1 MLSPDYLES
10 AANDI
15 LKLYDQLEESIL
27 QDIVRRIVKTD
38 FVTDTAKWQLDQL
51 QNSGMVY
58 QDALNEIAKIT
69 GKSEAELKK
78 LFDVAAVESLS
89 YDNKVYEAAG
99 LTPIAIKQSP
109 AMLQTLTAGLQKT
122 AGSLKNLTLT
132 TALASQ
138 SAYINFSNQAY
149 MQIISG
155 AFDYAQAIRQAIQQA
170 AWHGSEVLY
179 PTGHRDKLDVAVRR
193 TVLTGVNQTMSKVSL
208 ANAADMG
215 SGLVR
220 VTAHSGARPSHEVWQ
235 GKVYSLNG
243 PTEKYSDFYVVT
255 GYGTGA
261 GLCGWNCR
269 HNFYPFIEGVDEEIY
284 SAADLK
290 EMNAA
295 KYEYNGKKYTE
306 YEVSQMQ
313 RGMERQIRQTR
324 RELAGY
330 DTAMKETLFDE
341 LKAPLQKDFNIA
353 AVKLKG
359 QESALNDFLKQT
371 NFRNQTERL
380 QVAGFG
386 RSVSRQAVVINQKVQ
401 SYNKLIGVTTSTG
414 ISVTALSPHLGL
426 RAIERNVSVGDIK
439 DALIKP
445 LDFGKIRTDA
455 SQQFIGEKATA
466 VINTESGKL
475 VTTWPTK
482 SKTAEKLK
490 RRKS

>member
-1 MLSPDYLES
+1 MLSPHYLES
-10 AANDI
+10 VAND
-15 LKLYDQLEESIL
+15 LLRLYDQLEESIL

-38 FVTDTAKWQLDQL
+38 FVTDTAKWQLEQL
-51 QNSGMVY
+51 QNSGTVY
-58 QDALNEIAKIT
+58 QDTLDKIAKIT
-69 GKSEAELKK
+69 GKSEAELIK
-78 LFDVAAVESLS
+78 LFNEAAVESLS
-89 YDNKVYEAAG
+89 YDNQVYEAAG
-99 LTPIAIKQSP
+99 LTPIDIKQSP

-138 SAYINFSNQAY
+138 SAYINFSNLAY

-170 AWHGSEVLY
+170 AWQGAEVLY

-193 TVLTGVNQTMSKVSL
+193 TVLTGVNQTVSKVSL
-208 ANAADMG
+208 DNAVNMG
-215 SGLVR
+215 TGLVR
-220 VTAHSGARPSHEVWQ
+220 VTAHSGARPSHDAWQ
-235 GKVYSLNG
+235 GKIYSLNG
-243 PTEKYSDFYVVT
+243 PTEQYGDFYAST
-255 GYGTGA
+255 GYGTGD

-269 HNFYPFIEGVDEEIY
+269 HNFYPYIEGVDEEMY
-284 SAADLK
+284 SAADLR
-290 EMNAA
+290 EMNSA

-313 RGMERQIRQTR
+313 RTMERRVRQTR
-324 RELAGY
+324 RELTGY
-330 DTAMKETLFDE
+330 DTAIKETLFDE
-341 LKAPLQKDFNIA
+341 LKAPLQNDFNIA
-353 AVKLKG
+353 AVQLKG
-359 QESALNDFLKQT
+359 QEAALKDLLKQT
-371 NFRNQTERL
+371 GFRNQTERL

-445 LDFGKIRTDA
+445 LDFGKIRADA

-482 SKTAEKLK
+482 RKTAEKLK